1 MHDPKIKKDTEL
13 AIILKK
19 AKAAGKTVGFTNGCF
34 DILHV
39 GHVRYLKEA
48 KQDCDILVVGVN
60 SDSSVR
66 RLKGKDRPINPESAR
81 TEVLASLEYVDY
93 VTLFGQDTPAEL
105 IEALN
110 PDILFKGGD
119 WKEEE
124 IVGGDHVKK
133 NGGKV
138 RVIPFVTGYS
148 TTSIIEKMKRKDQD

>member
-1 MHDPKIKKDTEL
+1 MKDPKIKKTAEL
-13 AIILKK
+13 ARILWK
-19 AKAAGKTVGFTNGCF
+19 AKTAGKTVGFTNGCF

-66 RLKGKDRPINPESAR
+66 RLKGKSRPVNPQSAR
-81 TEVLASLEYVDY
+81 TEVLASLACVDY
-93 VTLFGQDTPAEL
+93 VTLFGQDTPAKL
-105 IEALN
+105 IMALN
-110 PDILFKGGD
+110 PNILFEGGD

-124 IVGGDHVKK
+124 IAGGDHVKK

-148 TTSIIEKMKRKDQD
+148 TTETIKKMKTKGNS